1 MERMGNMDWDR
12 ARPSP
17 CLPYMMAS
25 ALRGLPSILQSIV
38 AFAGILHPHHAQ
50 AFASPTGISV
60 GVNEGLLVTGSV
72 HFGVVAIPN
81 LCVELRG
88 YDAGDAAALRTSTG
102 GVGTATASFAVESD
116 TWRDWHGAE
125 ARFSQ
130 LQRTRGPE
138 GSFAFVTP
146 DSEVVLVLA
155 AYSEGGDYP
164 AALRV
169 FPDGLGSS
177 GGGRGVGSGRV
188 QVHIDLLEGGRSHA
202 PEALLSQAAARENDR
217 SPCARAEAKSK
228 GNSDHPASDSSGP
241 VEGDGDGGAVAQEAL
256 LALDVPYLAGSA
268 GETLAHARVALTAL
282 LLFSCSKLGRLAAD
296 LWETRVAVGD
306 VLRLAMKKAG
316 RYVQESALLVNSPAW
331 FAQGLSE
338 LSSWFEQNSTRF
350 WWEEASTQI
359 SSWSGQRTSEE
370 LWTTW
375 WVRVGSIAL
384 SLGLVQQVFVFI
396 CRCFGREEDPRE
408 EPVGDDD
415 DEGFGARGNEPI
427 SEADAMVGT
436 FYGQDGKV
444 SRLEIKRF
452 DRPGQP
458 VTVERRGGVLSGVFG
473 RSSRNRSR
481 TASVDGVSN
490 GKETE
495 ADGFSSMFRALS
507 QPACSTMGPVEGG
520 AEGASQVIVVT
531 QRSWANE
538 PREAISH

>member
-1 MERMGNMDWDR
+1 MDWDR
-12 ARPSP
+12 ARSSSY
-17 CLPYMMAS
+17 LPYMMAS
-25 ALRGLPSILQSIV
+25 ALRGVPSILQSIV
-38 AFAGILHPHHAQ
+38 AFAGILHCRHAQ

-72 HFGVVAIPN
+72 HFGVVAVPN

-88 YDAGDAAALRTSTG
+88 YDAGDAASLRTSTG
-102 GVGTATASFAVESD
+102 GVGTATASVAVESGA
-116 TWRDWHGAE
+116 WRDWHGAE

-146 DSEVVLVLA
+146 ESGVVLVLA

-164 AALRV
+164 AAVRV

-177 GGGRGVGSGRV
+177 GGGRSVESGRV

-202 PEALLSQAAARENDR
+202 PEALWSQAAARENDR

-228 GNSDHPASDSSGP
+228 GNSDPPASDRSGS
-241 VEGDGDGGAVAQEAL
+241 VEGDDDGGAVAQAVL
-256 LALDVPYLAGSA
+256 LALDVPYLAGLA
-268 GETLAHARVALTAL
+268 GEALAHARVALTAL
-282 LLFSCSKLGRLAAD
+282 LLFSCSKLGRLGAD
-296 LWETRVAVGD
+296 LWETGVAVGD
-306 VLRLAMKKAG
+306 VLRLAMKKIG
-316 RYVQESALLVNSPAW
+316 RNVQESALLVNSPAW
-331 FAQGLSE
+331 FAQGLSD

-350 WWEEASTQI
+350 WWEEASTRI
-359 SSWSGQRTSEE
+359 SRWSGQRTPEG
-370 LWTTW
+370 LWATW
-375 WVRVGSIAL
+375 WVRVGGIAL

-396 CRCFGREEDPRE
+396 CRCFGREEGPRE

-415 DEGFGARGNEPI
+415 DDEGLGARGNEPI

-444 SRLEIKRF
+444 SRLEIARF
-452 DRPGQP
+452 DRPEQP
-458 VTVERRGGVLSGVFG
+458 VTAERKGGVLSAVFG
-473 RSSRNRSR
+473 RRNTNRST
-481 TASVDGVSN
+481 TASVDEVSN

-495 ADGFSSMFRALS
+495 ADEFSSMFRALS

-520 AEGASQVIVVT
+520 AEVASQVIVVT

-538 PREAISH
+538 PSEAISH